1 MQDKYSD
8 TGDELIAD
16 LCADDTTD
24 EHANAPVPA
33 IRIVHFDSSD
43 RPADSETRP
52 LRSFL

>member
-8 TGDELIAD
+8 TRDELIED
-16 LCADDTTD
+16 LFADDTTD

-52 LRSFL
+52 LRSFP

>member
-8 TGDELIAD
+8 TRDELIED
-16 LCADDTTD
+16 LFADDTTD
-24 EHANAPVPA
+24 
-33 IRIVHFDSSD
+33 RIVHFDSSD